1 MPVQNTTVVQ
11 MLPYGWQLPDG
22 SIMRETEYEGMA
34 RAANASY
41 FRWMNP
47 FPEHAYFKRSV
58 LID

>member
-1 MPVQNTTVVQ
+1 MQ

-22 SIMRETEYEGMA
+22 SIMRETEYKGMA